1 MDKQAIID
9 MAAARGLAQ
18 TLDEDQASL
27 LKLVLADDNMKAQFL
42 NQLDFWHGPRI
53 TQNSD
58 DSVKLIGA
66 MKYALGRSTS
76 VPHTVVDEIKD
87 HWQYFTSPE
96 KQTIVETI
104 EEAIHRNR
112 AGMRIDAD
120 KWQEVIDQ
128 AGMTSSPRP

>member
-1 MDKQAIID
+1 LDKQAIID

-27 LKLVLADDNMKAQFL
+27 LKLVLADDNMKSQFL
-42 NQLDFWHGPRI
+42 NELDFWHGPRI
-53 TQNSD
+53 SQKSD

-112 AGMRIDAD
+112 AGMPIDAD

-128 AGMTSSPRP
+128 AGMESSPRP

>member
-1 MDKQAIID
+1 LDKQAIID

-27 LKLVLADDNMKAQFL
+27 LKLVLADDNMKSQFL
-42 NQLDFWHGPRI
+42 NELDFWHGPRI
-53 TQNSD
+53 AQKSD

-112 AGMRIDAD
+112 AGMPIDAD

-128 AGMTSSPRP
+128 AGMESSPRP

>member
-1 MDKQAIID
+1 

-27 LKLVLADDNMKAQFL
+27 LKLVLADDNMKSQFL
-42 NQLDFWHGPRI
+42 NELDFWHGPRI
-53 TQNSD
+53 AQKSD

-112 AGMRIDAD
+112 AGMPIDAD

-128 AGMTSSPRP
+128 AGMESSPRP

>member
-1 MDKQAIID
+1 

-27 LKLVLADDNMKAQFL
+27 LKLVLADDNMKSQFL
-42 NQLDFWHGPRI
+42 NELDFWHGPRI
-53 TQNSD
+53 AQKSD

-76 VPHTVVDEIKD
+76 VPHTVV
-87 HWQYFTSPE
+87 
-96 KQTIVETI
+96 
-104 EEAIHRNR
+104 
-112 AGMRIDAD
+112 AGMPIDAD

-128 AGMTSSPRP
+128 AGMESSPRP

>member
-1 MDKQAIID
+1 
-9 MAAARGLAQ
+9 
-18 TLDEDQASL
+18 
-27 LKLVLADDNMKAQFL
+27 
-42 NQLDFWHGPRI
+42 
-53 TQNSD
+53 
-58 DSVKLIGA
+58 VKLIGA

-112 AGMRIDAD
+112 AGMPIDAD

-128 AGMTSSPRP
+128 AGMESSPRP